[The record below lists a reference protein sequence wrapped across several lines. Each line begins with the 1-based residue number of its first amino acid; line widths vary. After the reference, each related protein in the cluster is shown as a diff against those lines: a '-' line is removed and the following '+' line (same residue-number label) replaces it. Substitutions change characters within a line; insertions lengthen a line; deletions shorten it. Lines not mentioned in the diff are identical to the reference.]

1 VAFPD
6 VRRYS
11 RHLSIP
17 GVGLAGQR
25 KLAAAR
31 VLVVGAGGLG
41 SPVLQYLAAAGVG
54 RLGIVDDDTVDLSNL
69 QRQVLF
75 ATADVGR
82 PKVLAAAERLAALN
96 PEVAIDPYPV
106 RFLAANARTLVR
118 PYDVVIDATDSFAA
132 RYLISDAARLE
143 GKPDVY
149 GSISMF
155 EGQVAVFAPGGPCY
169 RCVFPEPPPAGT
181 VPTCAEGGV
190 LGVLAGLVGTWQATE
205 ALKLVLGIGA
215 PLAGRLLLIDAL
227 GARAREFAVASDPG
241 CPLHGDAPTIHDVA
255 DLVEAP
261 ASHAAVEVP
270 AEELDAYLAAR
281 PTALVLDVR
290 ERHERSF
297 PAPRA
302 LEIPASEL
310 DARLVEL
317 DPTGELIVACGHG
330 TVSRWALARLRAAGF
345 ARLTHLEG
353 GLLAR
358 EVARERER
366 ELA

>member
-1 VAFPD
+1 MVLPD
-6 VRRYS
+6 VRRYR
-11 RHLSIP
+11 RHLLIP

-25 KLAAAR
+25 RLAAAR
-31 VLVVGAGGLG
+31 VLVIGAGGLG
-41 SPVLQYLAAAGVG
+41 SPVLQYLAAAGIG

-75 ATADVGR
+75 TTADVGR
-82 PKVLAAAERLAALN
+82 PKVVAAAERLAALN

-132 RYLISDAARLE
+132 RYLINDAARLE

-149 GSISMF
+149 GSISTF

-169 RCVFPEPPPAGT
+169 RCLFPEPPPAGT
-181 VPTCAEGGV
+181 VPICAEGGV
-190 LGVLAGLVGTWQATE
+190 LGALAGLVGTWQATE
-205 ALKLVLGIGA
+205 ALKLVLGLGE
-215 PLAGRLLLIDAL
+215 PLAGRLLLVDAL
-227 GARAREFAVASDPG
+227 SARTREFAVASDPG
-241 CPLHGDAPTIHDVA
+241 CPLHGDAPTIRDVA
-255 DLVEAP
+255 DLAEEP
-261 ASHAAVEVP
+261 RPGGTAVELP
-270 AEELDAYLAAR
+270 AEDLDDYLAAR
-281 PTALVLDVR
+281 PAALVLDVR

-297 PAPRA
+297 AAPRA
-302 LEIPASEL
+302 LEMPASEL
-310 DARLVEL
+310 DARLAEL
-317 DPTGELIVACGHG
+317 DPARELVVACSHG

-358 EVARERER
+358 EVARERE
-366 ELA
+366 LA